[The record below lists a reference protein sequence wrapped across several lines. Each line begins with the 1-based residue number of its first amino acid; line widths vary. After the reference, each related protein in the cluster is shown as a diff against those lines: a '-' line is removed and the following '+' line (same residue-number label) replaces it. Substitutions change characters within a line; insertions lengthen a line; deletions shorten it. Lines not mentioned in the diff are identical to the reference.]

1 MNKIQGV
8 LCLCLLLIPAITTAH
23 LADDGVARPAFCVA
37 DYRQSN
43 VMPKWADPV
52 DGSATSSAALIWGLR
67 ASEWTLDLYG
77 LRNTGIHGTYGLI
90 WMANAAFGS
99 IVRCDATKATNAA
112 R

>member
-1 MNKIQGV
+1 M
-8 LCLCLLLIPAITTAH
+8 
-23 LADDGVARPAFCVA
+23 R
-37 DYRQSN
+37 
-43 VMPKWADPV
+43 KWAAPV

-77 LRNTGIHGTYGLI
+77 LRNTRIHGTYGLI
-90 WMANAAFGS
+90 RMANAAFGS

>member
-1 MNKIQGV
+1 
-8 LCLCLLLIPAITTAH
+8 
-23 LADDGVARPAFCVA
+23 
-37 DYRQSN
+37 
-43 VMPKWADPV
+43 MPKWADPV
-52 DGSATSSAALIWGLR
+52 DDSATSSAALIWGLR

-99 IVRCDATKATNAA
+99 IVRCDAAKATNAA

>member
-1 MNKIQGV
+1 
-8 LCLCLLLIPAITTAH
+8 
-23 LADDGVARPAFCVA
+23 
-37 DYRQSN
+37 
-43 VMPKWADPV
+43 MPKWAAPV

-77 LRNTGIHGTYGLI
+77 LRNTCIHGTYGLI
-90 WMANAAFGS
+90 WMTNAAFGS

>member
-23 LADDGVARPAFCVA
+23 LADDDVARPAFCLA

-52 DGSATSSAALIWGLR
+52 DGSTRSSAALIWGLR

-77 LRNTGIHGTYGLI
+77 LRNIGIHGTYGLI
-90 WMANAAFGS
+90 WIANAAFAN
-99 IVRCDATKATNAA
+99 IVRCDAQKATNAA

>member
-1 MNKIQGV
+1 MGGPGRWLGDEQRRID
-8 LCLCLLLIPAITTAH
+8 L
-23 LADDGVARPAFCVA
+23 
-37 DYRQSN
+37 
-43 VMPKWADPV
+43 
-52 DGSATSSAALIWGLR
+52 GLR

>member
-1 MNKIQGV
+1 
-8 LCLCLLLIPAITTAH
+8 
-23 LADDGVARPAFCVA
+23 
-37 DYRQSN
+37 
-43 VMPKWADPV
+43 MPEWAAPV

-77 LRNTGIHGTYGLI
+77 LRNTGIHGAYGLI
-90 WMANAAFGS
+90 WMTDAAFGS